1 MSHWHRGQHKQADSL
16 EPRWS
21 RQRWSQHSP
30 PWPRSDKKK
39 WHFVWEPRP
48 VTLSTLPEALR
59 QNWKFHS
66 QSKLINGPL
75 PLSLTDAPYLVT
87 FKTCSRDTTTNNK
100 LLSNLSVYVTIA
112 KKSSTI
118 WNKLSFW
125 LSVNKTFGAN
135 LSKISSFVDILR
147 TFLYQIFL
155 LVSWDALTWH
165 LLECG
170 MIFPVQNCVLT
181 IVRGPRRLGN
191 CWLSPWP
198 PASTWYWSSST
209 RGTTRHVLT
218 FLTGP
223 VLFSSLSHLILHFQ
237 QFTLN
242 WRKNRKRHHTCH
254 SFLILTWH
262 VIFSQP
268 FKVPIGPINLIQS
281 LMWLCPGVLC
291 FLVTLWVCTW
301 LAHTSPVTI

>member
-1 MSHWHRGQHKQADSL
+1 MSHSHRGQHKQADRA

-30 PWPRSDKKK
+30 PWPRADKKK

-165 LLECG
+165 LPG
-170 MIFPVQNCVLT
+170 MWNDISCPLHCVLT
-181 IVRGPRRLGN
+181 IVRGPRRPGN
-191 CWLSPWP
+191 WRLSPWP
-198 PASTWYWSSST
+198 PASTWSWSSST

-223 VLFSSLSHLILHFQ
+223 MLFSSLSHLLD
-237 QFTLN
+237 
-242 WRKNRKRHHTCH
+242 
-254 SFLILTWH
+254 
-262 VIFSQP
+262 
-268 FKVPIGPINLIQS
+268 
-281 LMWLCPGVLC
+281 
-291 FLVTLWVCTW
+291 
-301 LAHTSPVTI
+301 TSASAIYLKLKEEQKMTSHMS